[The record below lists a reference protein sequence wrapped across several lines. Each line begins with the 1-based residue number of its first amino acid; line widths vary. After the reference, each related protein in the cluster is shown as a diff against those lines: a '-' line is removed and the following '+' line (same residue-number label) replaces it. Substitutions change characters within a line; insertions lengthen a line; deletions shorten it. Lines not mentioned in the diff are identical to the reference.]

1 MKAFKI
7 IDLFDDM
14 RRQIG
19 FVVAE
24 DTQEADAAWKKHCEE
39 FYKLDDYDLSKLEEI
54 SREDFNSSSWVDE
67 SAEPDEDGEYPTVQ
81 SNYDEEVLN
90 VTEPYV
96 IEFER

>member
-7 IDLFDDM
+7 IDLNLDS
-14 RRQIG
+14 RTIG
-19 FVVAE
+19 FVVDENIDSAKKTWE
-24 DTQEADAAWKKHCEE
+24 KHCIEMDYVEE
-39 FYKLDDYDLSKLEEI
+39 FESSDLVEI
-54 SREDFNSSSWVDE
+54 SREDFNNTSWVDE
-67 SAEPDEDGEYPTVQ
+67 SAEPNEDGEYPTVQ

>member
-7 IDLFDDM
+7 LELDIES
-14 RRQIG
+14 RPIG

-24 DTQEADAAWKKHCEE
+24 NIQEAYATWEKHCLEMDQEEE
-39 FYKLDDYDLSKLEEI
+39 FEKKELEEI
-54 SREDFNSSSWVDE
+54 SREDFNNTSWVDE
-67 SAEPDEDGEYPTVQ
+67 TAEPDEDGEYPTVQ